1 MSDNKKIAVLGSTGS
16 VGTQA
21 LDVAEAKNF
30 DVVVLTAGTNYKAI
44 EKQARKFRPKYCV
57 LDDKK
62 AADELHILL
71 ADMNIQVLYGID
83 GLREALHNAKADVT
97 VNSISGAA
105 GLLPTLEVLNTK
117 SRLALANKESLV
129 MAGDIIMRKAHDM
142 GTKILPVDSE
152 HCAIFQCLEGR
163 GTNAFKSIIIT
174 ASGGPFYGYDTDK
187 LSNITVERALAHPT
201 WKMGRKITID
211 SATLMNK
218 GFEVIEAARL
228 FGATADQIN
237 VVIHRESIIHSMV
250 EYADNSVIAQLS
262 VPDMRLCVQ
271 YAVSYPERHDA
282 VISRLDLATIGMLR
296 FGSPDVTAFPLL
308 KLAYDCLREGK
319 AMPAVLNAANEVAV
333 DAFLNHKIG
342 FLDISRCVESTLTK
356 MSGTTSD
363 EDINTILKYD
373 RMARQYTTEL
383 IK

>member
-1 MSDNKKIAVLGSTGS
+1 M
-16 VGTQA
+16 
-21 LDVAEAKNF
+21 
-30 DVVVLTAGTNYKAI
+30 
-44 EKQARKFRPKYCV
+44 
-57 LDDKK
+57 
-62 AADELHILL
+62 
-71 ADMNIQVLYGID
+71 
-83 GLREALHNAKADVT
+83 
-97 VNSISGAA
+97 SGAA
-105 GLLPTLEVLNTK
+105 GLLPTLEVLNTR

-129 MAGDIIMRKAHDM
+129 MAGDIIMRKASEA

-163 GTNAFKSIIIT
+163 GDNAFKSIIIT
-174 ASGGPFYGYDTDK
+174 ASGGPFYGYSRDQLT
-187 LSNITVERALAHPT
+187 NITVEKALAHPT
-201 WKMGRKITID
+201 WKMGRKITVD

-271 YAVSYPERHDA
+271 YAVTYPEREDA

-296 FGSPDVTAFPLL
+296 FGTPDLTSFPLL
-308 KLAYDCLREGK
+308 KFAYDCLSEGE

-342 FLDISRCVESTLTK
+342 FMDIVRCVEFTLTK

-363 EDINTILKYD
+363 ESIDAILKYD
-373 RMARQYTTEL
+373 AIARRYATEF